1 MRVLVVMLVFLL
13 SGVRPAP
20 ASRPL
25 QLRTIKNMAI
35 GGAATVART
44 LLLTAGAVR
53 AQGLDR
59 TVCTCREAP
68 STATPKAVWP
78 KVIPIRTAGNGC
90 KACDVGQAAVAEQF
104 DQIGKGYGFNPRNER
119 IFDTRK
125 NSFLPAHPENFL
137 YKELGSRNVIVVG
150 EVHSN
155 RCHHHAE
162 FEVVRAVSQNQDSRK
177 LSIGLEC
184 FYRQHQKALD
194 DFIFSH
200 KDMGKLKSD
209 VNWRDTWGY
218 DLNYYAKIFNFAA
231 INRIRLVG
239 LNVPYPV
246 VQFVGANGFT
256 NLPQS
261 VKTLLP
267 TLDLTNALHKQ
278 QFIDAITGG
287 DYNAKDH
294 FVNSAAL
301 ENMYQAQTLWDEYM
315 AESAANYIAKNPTA
329 ILLVIAGVGH
339 VLGRA
344 GIPDRIEKRTKKVP
358 FVILP
363 QEVGWGKVSGLP
375 DITLPL
381 GAQDCD
387 WGWYTE

>member
-1 MRVLVVMLVFLL
+1 MLTFLL
-13 SGVRPAP
+13 IQVRSGPAP
-20 ASRPL
+20 RPRSL
-25 QLRTIKNMAI
+25 KVLALGPVAR
-35 GGAATVART
+35 GAASVAST
-44 LLLTAGAVR
+44 LLLTAAAVR
-53 AQGLDR
+53 AQGLGR
-59 TVCTCREAP
+59 KVCTCREG
-68 STATPKAVWP
+68 SGGS
-78 KVIPIRTAGNGC
+78 RGGC
-90 KACDVGQAAVAEQF
+90 KVCDVGQLAVAEQI

-125 NSFLPAHPENFL
+125 NSFLPAHPEDFL
-137 YKELGSRNVIVVG
+137 NKELGSRNVIVVG

-162 FEVVRAVSQNQDSRK
+162 FEVVRAVSQYQDSRK

-194 DFIFSH
+194 EFIFSH
-200 KDMGKLKSD
+200 RDMGKLKTA
-209 VNWRDTWGY
+209 VNWLDTWGY
-218 DLNYYAKIFNFAA
+218 DLKYYAKIFNFAA

-261 VKTLLP
+261 VKKLLP
-267 TLDLTNALHKQ
+267 TLDLSNAMHKQ

-287 DYNAKDH
+287 NPQDAKDH

-329 ILLVIAGVGH
+329 ILLVIAGIGH
-339 VLGRA
+339 VMGRT
-344 GIPDRIEKRTKKVP
+344 GIPDRIEKRTNKAP

-363 QEVGWGKVSGLP
+363 QEVGWSKVSGLP